1 MYNEDLGFD
10 DPDASKTAKIVF
22 ERALNY
28 LRHGCVPV
36 GVIDGQA
43 PWQKL
48 GALRA
53 RWGAHAGGGGGA
65 FGRCGEVALEVL
77 RALGLPGVEA
87 PGEAEATCAVM
98 DSMGIVDG
106 CVTSDGD
113 SLLFGARTV
122 FKTLRLSHHDQRD
135 LFMERVEAADV
146 GNRLMLGDDVEHV
159 APALT
164 TLALLTGG
172 DYDLTGAK
180 NVGGT
185 KALLVVK
192 ALAKD
197 EARRRALAGA
207 AGRDRRDRTLPE
219 RLDRFLAAPPDPTIE
234 ALDKCTG
241 CVRCKHDGCGKG
253 KIKSHVRGCRLC
265 GTEKGCV
272 ERDGECECPFHA
284 RADERWL
291 HKVRERANAT
301 DGYARSF
308 RDAAR
313 GYAAQARDA
322 EEALREASDVEWV
335 VDENDDGDDGF
346 DSFRKMRWRRRPDVA
361 RLQALME
368 TYCQWEPRRTR
379 EKLLPVLV
387 EWDMK
392 AARRLLRRV
401 GGDASLASDPG
412 RRWELLRRRS
422 VEFVVERIAK
432 TSGNNKAPPWRYLLE
447 VNSADPAHWAA
458 WQRAA
463 TGDPAAGESA
473 PKGGTGV
480 LPPNFHERGDD
491 LAFLKALAQRRS
503 VRMSLVRET
512 CPHLVAR
519 FDAGGSKATSAP
531 STPAKAKSKPTTPR
545 KTPKT
550 VRGTKTR
557 SPDQHDITSFFS
569 QRRPTA
575 PPAAPPAAP
584 LASTP
589 TPRTPASKRKP
600 SSEVGDDSAHD
611 SDSDEILGAGLR
623 PDPGAVRRL
632 DAKKKLSFVATE
644 EEGDEGLAS
653 PARPKSSAVS
663 VVDLRTPPK
672 SSAREQPAPVL
683 SQKGPPGFA
692 PASPASRSPLFSPT
706 KKARQATLFECL
718 SPKKAATP
726 SQPETV
732 DLCTPQK

>member
-1 MYNEDLGFD
+1 MHPTKGNAKSTPLVTGKLSDSPLTFTLPSVPIRRKLLDEEGAIVRVDGSDEDDPDAQRIIRESVDGKALAVDLSFWIMQACTQQALDEVYNEDLGFD

-22 ERALNY
+22 DRALNY

-146 GNRLMLGDDVEHV
+146 GKRLMLGDDVEHV

-164 TLALLTGG
+164 ALALLTGG

-192 ALAKD
+192 ALAKG

-219 RLDRFLAAPPDPTIE
+219 RLDRFLAAAPDPTIE

-241 CVRCKHDGCGKG
+241 CARCKHDGCGKC
-253 KIKSHVRGCRLC
+253 KVKSHVRGCREC
-265 GTEKGCV
+265 GTDAGCR

-301 DGYARSF
+301 DGYDGAFGTPRGGTQLRRGTRRRRWAMLPTSSGSPPRTTGTSLTRFGRCGGGAGRTSRGFRRSWRRTASGNRGARARSCS
-308 RDAAR
+308 RCW
-313 GYAAQARDA
+313 
-322 EEALREASDVEWV
+322 S
-335 VDENDDGDDGF
+335 
-346 DSFRKMRWRRRPDVA
+346 
-361 RLQALME
+361 
-368 TYCQWEPRRTR
+368 
-379 EKLLPVLV
+379 
-387 EWDMK
+387 
-392 AARRLLRRV
+392 
-401 GGDASLASDPG
+401 
-412 RRWELLRRRS
+412 
-422 VEFVVERIAK
+422 
-432 TSGNNKAPPWRYLLE
+432 SG
-447 VNSADPAHWAA
+447 
-458 WQRAA
+458 
-463 TGDPAAGESA
+463 T
-473 PKGGTGV
+473 
-480 LPPNFHERGDD
+480 
-491 LAFLKALAQRRS
+491 
-503 VRMSLVRET
+503 
-512 CPHLVAR
+512 
-519 FDAGGSKATSAP
+519 
-531 STPAKAKSKPTTPR
+531 
-545 KTPKT
+545 
-550 VRGTKTR
+550 
-557 SPDQHDITSFFS
+557 
-569 QRRPTA
+569 
-575 PPAAPPAAP
+575 
-584 LASTP
+584 
-589 TPRTPASKRKP
+589 
-600 SSEVGDDSAHD
+600 
-611 SDSDEILGAGLR
+611 
-623 PDPGAVRRL
+623 
-632 DAKKKLSFVATE
+632 
-644 EEGDEGLAS
+644 
-653 PARPKSSAVS
+653 
-663 VVDLRTPPK
+663 
-672 SSAREQPAPVL
+672 
-683 SQKGPPGFA
+683 
-692 PASPASRSPLFSPT
+692 
-706 KKARQATLFECL
+706 
-718 SPKKAATP
+718 
-726 SQPETV
+726 
-732 DLCTPQK
+732 

>member
-10 DPDASKTAKIVF
+10 DPDASKTAKVVF

-122 FKTLRLSHHDQRD
+122 FKTLRLSQNDQRD

-146 GNRLMLGDDVEHV
+146 GKRLMLGDDVEHV

-164 TLALLTGG
+164 ALALLTGG

-197 EARRRALAGA
+197 EARRTRAEPG
-207 AGRDRRDRTLPE
+207 GRDRRQRSLPA
-219 RLDRFLAAPPDPTIE
+219 RLDAFLASAPDPTIE

-241 CVRCKHDGCGKG
+241 CARCKHDGCLKN
-253 KIKSHVRGCRLC
+253 KVRCHVRGCSEC
-265 GTEKGCV
+265 GTDAGCV
-272 ERDGECECPFHA
+272 ERDGVECECPFHA

-322 EEALREASDVEWV
+322 EEALGDASDVEWV
-335 VDENDDGDDGF
+335 ERAENDGDEF

-361 RLQALME
+361 RLQEIME

-392 AARRLLRRV
+392 AARRALRRV
-401 GGDASLASDPG
+401 EDPSTVDPG
-412 RRWELLRRRS
+412 RRWELLRRRG

-432 TSGNNKAPPWRYLLE
+432 VSGNNKAPPWRYLLE

-473 PKGGTGV
+473 PKGGTAV

-491 LAFLKALAQRRS
+491 LAFLKGLAQRRS

-519 FDAGGSKATSAP
+519 FDAGGSKAKSAP
-531 STPAKAKSKPTTPR
+531 STPAKSKSKPTTPR

-569 QRRPTA
+569 QRRP
-575 PPAAPPAAP
+575 AAPPSAPPTAP

-589 TPRTPASKRKP
+589 APRTPASKRKP
-600 SSEVGDDSAHD
+600 PSEVGDDSAHD

-623 PDPGAVRRL
+623 PDLGAVRRL
-632 DAKKKLSFVATE
+632 EAKKKLSFVVATE
-644 EEGDEGLAS
+644 EEAQDEGLAS
-653 PARPKSSAVS
+653 PARPKSSAVN
-663 VVDLRTPPK
+663 VVDLRTPPG
-672 SSAREQPAPVL
+672 SPARTPAPAT
-683 SQKGPPGFA
+683 SREGRPGGA
-692 PASPASRSPLFSPT
+692 PASPAPRSPLFSPT